1 MLQAV
6 VFDNKGIIDGN
17 LRNKLEN
24 VGLFLSQICQFDEKT
39 IVSVAE
45 KKPDLLLSCFSSDD
59 CNSFDRILQISNDVG
74 IPSIFV
80 VSKPDENFFNK
91 LNNARSAWYIKEPFD
106 EDELYHIAKKA
117 LDNFAREKSLK
128 EKEERYKNIFK
139 NSTNGFALH
148 EIVTDE
154 NGKTVDY
161 IFLEANKAF
170 GVLTGLDNESIIG
183 KRVTEIIPGIEK
195 NTSFIDIY
203 GNVALNEQTVCFSEY
218 VPQLDCYY
226 DVCAYSTQKGQ
237 FATISTDIT
246 IIRKAEEESRQ
257 KEKRFRSIIE
267 NTEAGYFFIDTE
279 GIFRNVNDSWLRMHK
294 YSSKEEVIGKHFL
307 YTQTYTGK
315 DGAVSIV
322 EKLMRGEQIRSG
334 EFTRL
339 CKDGSVGYHKFSANP
354 VYENDEIV
362 GIEGFLIDTTES
374 RLKDEKYE
382 LALEL
387 ANIVPWEW
395 DLQNN
400 RGQLLSDGNP
410 HNIDVFEFSN
420 ESLMLLVH
428 QEDKKHV
435 AEAVEKSIQSGE
447 ICRAQY
453 RMQDIKGNT
462 RWLFS
467 YGKPCRDARGKC
479 IRMIGVTQDITE
491 YKEAQKALEESEQ
504 KFRLLAENA
513 NDAIWTMNPEGKF
526 LYVSPSVKKLTG
538 FSPEEAMERS
548 LLETLTPESLKA
560 VSVEMET
567 FFKALQ
573 EGIAPEPVYV
583 FEVEQFCKNGST
595 VWTEVVVNP
604 VFDEAG
610 NFRFFLGVTRN
621 ISERK
626 KSEDELRKQ
635 KNMMDTIFYNAPI
648 TMMLI
653 DREGRVE
660 NINYSGMEA
669 TGRKKEELLG
679 LLGGQLFSCVNSYKG
694 QGCGKNTECNNCPV
708 RNTFSETFRSRENFH
723 KLEGSLQILH
733 NGTISTRHFLLST
746 AYLEIRGEAKVMISV
761 DDITEQKNAEHEILE
776 AKMIAERA
784 NRIKSEFLATMS
796 HELRTPLNAVIGYA
810 DLLLDETFGELNF
823 KQRKSIEHI
832 SNGGKHLLELIN
844 DILDLS
850 KIESGKMELHYD
862 DFFVYEAFR
871 NVQHIILPLAK
882 KKNIRLEFSIEPDT
896 LTLHADKSR
905 FKQILYNLAS
915 NAVKFTPE
923 KGSVKIEARKTDH
936 AVEVDVIDSGIGI
949 PEEQLKNLFI
959 PFNQLDSTDSRTY
972 EGTGLGLSL
981 VKKFVE
987 LHGGNVSVKSEIGKG
1002 STFSFWIPLQRTDQ
1016 KNSEKII

>member
-6 VFDNKGIIDGN
+6 IFDSKGIIDGN
-17 LRNKLEN
+17 RKDKLESI
-24 VGLFLSQICQFDEKT
+24 GISLSQICQFDEKT
-39 IVSVAE
+39 ILSE
-45 KKPDLLLSCFSSDD
+45 TTKKPDLLIYCCSSDD
-59 CNSFDRILQISNDVG
+59 CNYFDRILEISNDTG
-74 IPSIFV
+74 IPCIFIT
-80 VSKPDENFFNK
+80 SKRGASFFRK
-91 LNNARSAWYIKEPFD
+91 LSDARYAWYVKEPFG
-106 EDELYHIAKKA
+106 EDELYYIAKKA
-117 LDNFAREKSLK
+117 LDNFAREKRL
-128 EKEERYKNIFK
+128 
-139 NSTNGFALH
+139 
-148 EIVTDE
+148 
-154 NGKTVDY
+154 
-161 IFLEANKAF
+161 
-170 GVLTGLDNESIIG
+170 
-183 KRVTEIIPGIEK
+183 
-195 NTSFIDIY
+195 
-203 GNVALNEQTVCFSEY
+203 
-218 VPQLDCYY
+218 
-226 DVCAYSTQKGQ
+226 
-237 FATISTDIT
+237 
-246 IIRKAEEESRQ
+246 
-257 KEKRFRSIIE
+257 RSIIE

-279 GIFRNVNDSWLRMHK
+279 GIFYNVNDAWLRMHK

-307 YTQTYTGK
+307 YTQTNEEK
-315 DGAVSIV
+315 DGAASIV

-354 VYENDEIV
+354 VYENYKLI

-395 DLQNN
+395 NLENN
-400 RGQLLSDGNP
+400 VGYILRDENP
-410 HNIDVFEFSN
+410 HNIDISEFTYEKCMN
-420 ESLMLLVH
+420 LVH
-428 QEDKKHV
+428 PEDRNYV
-435 AEAVEKSIQSGE
+435 TRVIENSIQKGKN
-447 ICRAQY
+447 CNAQY
-453 RMQDIKGNT
+453 RMKDKDGKIH
-462 RWLFS
+462 WLS
-467 YGKPCRDARGKC
+467 IYGKPYSNTSGKC
-479 IRMIGVTQDITE
+479 IRIIGVTQDITE

-513 NDAIWTMNPEGKF
+513 NDAIWTMNSDGKF

-548 LLETLTPESLKA
+548 LWETLTPESLKA
-560 VSVEMET
+560 VSLEMET

-573 EGIAPEPVYV
+573 EGLTPEPVYV

-595 VWTEVVVNP
+595 VWTDVVVNP
-604 VFDEAG
+604 VFDETG

-626 KSEDELRKQ
+626 KAEDELKKQ
-635 KNMMDTIFYNAPI
+635 KNVMDTIFHNAPI
-648 TMMLI
+648 TMILI
-653 DREGRVE
+653 DGEGRVE

-669 TGRKKEELLG
+669 TGIKKEELLG
-679 LLGGQLFSCVNSYKG
+679 LLGGQVFSCINSFKG
-694 QGCGKNTECNNCPV
+694 QGCGKNPECHNCPV
-708 RNTFSETFRSRENFH
+708 RNTFSETFKTKENFH
-723 KLEGSLQILH
+723 KLEGSLEILH
-733 NGTISTRHFLLST
+733 NGIISTRHLLIST
-746 AYLEIRGEAKVMISV
+746 AYLEIQGEAKVMLSA
-761 DDITEQKNAEHEILE
+761 DDITEQKNAEHEVLE
-776 AKMIAERA
+776 AKVIAERA

-810 DLLLDETFGELNF
+810 DLLLDETFGELNP

-832 SNGGKHLLELIN
+832 SNGGKHLLNVIN

-862 DFFVYEAFR
+862 EFFVHEALR
-871 NVQHIILPLAK
+871 NVEYIISPLAK
-882 KKNIRLEFSIEPDT
+882 KKNILLKFSIEPDT
-896 LTLHADKSR
+896 LTLHADKSK

-923 KGSVKIEARKTDH
+923 KGSVKIEVRKTDH
-936 AVEVDVIDSGIGI
+936 VVEVSVMDSGIGI
-949 PEEQLKNLFI
+949 PEEQMKNLFI

-1002 STFSFWIPLQRTDQ
+1002 SIFSFWIPMQRTDQ
-1016 KNSEKII
+1016 KKIEDK